1 MFEGEKYTQIL
12 SAKHIFIEIDRCLRV
27 GVFVLMINVIMV
39 TCPFILYQFEDLDLN
54 IWSKLPSHLQIWSP
68 VDWLISI
75 LTYIKFEYRLCGV
88 R

>member
-54 IWSKLPSHLQIWSP
+54 I
-68 VDWLISI
+68 
-75 LTYIKFEYRLCGV
+75 
-88 R
+88 